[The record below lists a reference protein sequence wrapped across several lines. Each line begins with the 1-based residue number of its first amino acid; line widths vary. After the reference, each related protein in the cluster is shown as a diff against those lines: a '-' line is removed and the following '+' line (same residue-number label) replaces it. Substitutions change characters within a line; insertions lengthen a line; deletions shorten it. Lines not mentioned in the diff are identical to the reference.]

1 MIKCGFSLVI
11 LSLLMSACMHR
22 MADDNDTILAKV
34 HDDYL
39 YESDLAHLLTQNLSP
54 RDSIVLV
61 HSFVNNWVKTM
72 LVIHQ
77 AEKNLT
83 SEQLDFEQRLEQY
96 RQSLIIYEYE
106 TELVRQQLDTVV
118 DEPEIQ
124 KYYESH
130 LLDFELKENIAK
142 VMYVILDED
151 SPEEEHFVDLFSLP
165 DSLVLDSLELYSKLY
180 ARSYFLDTANWI
192 RFNDLLELI
201 PIETFNQE
209 LYLMNR
215 QLVHLADED
224 NIYLLRF
231 VAHKIKD
238 ETSPLEYEREDIR
251 NIIINKRKMQL
262 VKMMR
267 EEIYQKALHNNEFEI
282 YYHE

>member
-1 MIKCGFSLVI
+1 MIKCGFSVI
-11 LSLLMSACMHR
+11 LLMLLMSACMHR
-22 MADDNDTILAKV
+22 MSDDNDTILAKV

-39 YESDLAHLLTQNLSP
+39 YEHDLAHILTQKMSP

-61 HSFVNNWVKTM
+61 HSFVNNWVRTM

-118 DEPEIQ
+118 GEDEIQ

-142 VMYVILDED
+142 VMYVILDKD
-151 SPEEEHFVDLFSLP
+151 SPEEEHFVDMFHMP
-165 DSLVLDSLELYSKLY
+165 DSLLLDSLELYSKLY

-192 RFNDLLELI
+192 RFNDLLEII
-201 PIETFNQE
+201 PIEIFNQE
-209 LYLMNR
+209 LTLMNR
-215 QLVHLADED
+215 RLVHLTDDD

-262 VKMMR
+262 VKLMR